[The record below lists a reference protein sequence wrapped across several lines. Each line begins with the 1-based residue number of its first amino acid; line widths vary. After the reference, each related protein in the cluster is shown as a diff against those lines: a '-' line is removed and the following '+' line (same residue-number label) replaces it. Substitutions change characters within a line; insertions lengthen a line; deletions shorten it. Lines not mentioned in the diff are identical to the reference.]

1 MSDKQGR
8 DHTVMEQ
15 YNFWRDFFDTYQSLA
30 DWIKALWLIV
40 PPAFVLG
47 FAALVMHAGRTRAS
61 EANMLIQLIYRDDND
76 RLHLIGEISRF
87 SGAPKAGVRGHEQGR
102 ADATAME

>member
-1 MSDKQGR
+1 
-8 DHTVMEQ
+8 MEQ

-61 EANMLIQLIYRDDND
+61 QDHTLIQLIYRDDKG
-76 RLHLIGEISRF
+76 RLHLIGEIAHIG
-87 SGAPKAGVRGHEQGR
+87 GAPKTGVHGHGQSR
-102 ADATAME
+102 ADATALD